1 MYRQRLPTYSLA
13 QEQPQDELKY
23 YRLNTVTYGTAPAS
37 FLAVRALHQAAM
49 DNGADPRVI
58 NIIKSD
64 FYMDD
69 LITGTDTLEDAVYL
83 KHQISDVLQRG
94 CFPLRKWRSNE
105 KEILG
110 SGSIDSKDEYVLADK
125 GSIKTLGLLWNSQ
138 SDTLHYSVNLDIDDT
153 SSKRKILSTI
163 AKIFDPLGLVSP
175 VTIRAKLIMQYLWQ
189 YQIDWDE
196 ELPDPIRSSWQE
208 FHAQLSAL
216 NNIKIA
222 RQVIIRDVT
231 EIQLHGFCDASE
243 RAYGACVY
251 IRSTDTYGNH
261 CSNLLCAKSRV
272 APLKKTSLPRLELCG
287 AVLLS
292 RLVRKVCEN
301 FRVTF
306 GKRRFWCDSTIALA
320 WIRTESVNWKTFVA
334 NRKSGGR
341 STGIFSTRG
350 VETYT
355 FCFKPGRY
363 CIKGG

>member
-1 MYRQRLPTYSLA
+1 
-13 QEQPQDELKY
+13 
-23 YRLNTVTYGTAPAS
+23 
-37 FLAVRALHQAAM
+37 M
-49 DNGADPRVI
+49 DNGADSRVI

-83 KHQISDVLQRG
+83 KHQ
-94 CFPLRKWRSNE
+94 
-105 KEILG
+105 
-110 SGSIDSKDEYVLADK
+110 
-125 GSIKTLGLLWNSQ
+125 
-138 SDTLHYSVNLDIDDT
+138 
-153 SSKRKILSTI
+153 
-163 AKIFDPLGLVSP
+163 
-175 VTIRAKLIMQYLWQ
+175 
-189 YQIDWDE
+189 
-196 ELPDPIRSSWQE
+196 RSSWQE

-216 NNIKIA
+216 NNIKIP
-222 RQVIIRDVT
+222 RQVIIQDVT

-261 CSNLLCAKSRV
+261 WSNLLCAKSRV

-334 NRKSGGR
+334 NRVAEVRESSLSEEWKHIPSALNPADIVSRGTSPEQLSQTTLWWHGPEFLKHNEELWPEQHPIV
-341 STGIFSTRG
+341 STSDSEAERK
-350 VETYT
+350 
-355 FCFKPGRY
+355 KP
-363 CIKGG
+363 IPMSVL